1 MTHQDPSTLLVDDDV
16 DISANMADIL
26 GDLGYRVETAHD
38 RPTALELVRS
48 QPFDLALL
56 DLRMPGMDG
65 LTLYR
70 EIKKVRAG
78 TEAILVT
85 GFASGGVTEQALGLG
100 ALHVLS
106 KPIDTARLMRY
117 VEEALGRP
125 LVLVV
130 DDDRDLCENLC
141 DLLHERG
148 YRVCLAHGEAE
159 AAVRLRDRGRAYRV
173 VLIDLKLPD
182 GDGGA
187 VLRQVR
193 AANPEAHAVLITGHR
208 REMDPQ
214 VERLIAEGADA
225 IHFKPLDVPELF
237 STVWQLA

>member
-85 GFASGGVTEQALGLG
+85 AYSGG
-100 ALHVLS
+100 
-106 KPIDTARLMRY
+106 DTTS
-117 VEEALGRP
+117 EAL
-125 LVLVV
+125 
-130 DDDRDLCENLC
+130 
-141 DLLHERG
+141 
-148 YRVCLAHGEAE
+148 
-159 AAVRLRDRGRAYRV
+159 AA
-173 VLIDLKLPD
+173 
-182 GDGGA
+182 GA
-187 VLRQVR
+187 
-193 AANPEAHAVLITGHR
+193 
-208 REMDPQ
+208 
-214 VERLIAEGADA
+214 
-225 IHFKPLDVPELF
+225 
-237 STVWQLA
+237 